1 MPPPAEP
8 QILAPEVRVEEP
20 GARVSFRG
28 PVHFEWTSMRVPV
41 PGLPPELN
49 GFRFVHLSDI
59 HARHYW
65 SPAYDT
71 LIERLQKSPPDL
83 LLITGDFINDLN
95 DHRPGLRVLKRLVPH
110 LASRLGTFAVLGNHD
125 VDLVAPELVGMNV
138 TLLDSRRALLEGAAG
153 ARVELIG
160 LCGVDR
166 RDLDEKYI
174 RTLPPREPRTLRIVL
189 SHFPDHFRLTKPL
202 AADFFLSGHTHGG
215 QVCLPGGWPLIT
227 HDRMPKKYAKG
238 IHRFGPTWYVVS
250 RGLGYA
256 SFPIR
261 VNCPPEVAEITTL
274 SV

>member
-1 MPPPAEP
+1 MAPPSEP
-8 QILAPEVRVEEP
+8 QILLPEVRVEEP
-20 GARVSFRG
+20 GARISFRG
-28 PVHFEWTSMRVPV
+28 PVHFEWTAMRVPV

-59 HARHYW
+59 HARHDW
-65 SPAYDT
+65 APAYDV
-71 LIERLQKSPPDL
+71 LIERLKQSPPDL
-83 LLITGDFINDLN
+83 LLITGDFVNNLN
-95 DHRPGLRVLKRLVPH
+95 DHRPGLRVLKRLIPQ
-110 LASRLGTFAVLGNHD
+110 LSSRLGTFGVLGNHD
-125 VDLVAPELVGMNV
+125 VDLVTPDLAGMNV
-138 TLLDSRRALLEGAAG
+138 TLLDSRRAVLEGVAG

-166 RDLDEKYI
+166 RDLDETYI

-202 AADFFLSGHTHGG
+202 GADFFLSGHTHGG

-261 VNCPPEVAEITTL
+261 VNCPAEVAEITT
-274 SV
+274 VGV